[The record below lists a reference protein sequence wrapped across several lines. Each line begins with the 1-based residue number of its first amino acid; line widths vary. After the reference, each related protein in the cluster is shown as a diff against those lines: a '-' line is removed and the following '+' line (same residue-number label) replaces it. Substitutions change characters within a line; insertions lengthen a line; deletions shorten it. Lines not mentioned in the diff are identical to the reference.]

1 MRRAGKSD
9 AETKPTLI
17 DLFAGIG
24 GIRLPFDEMGYR
36 CAFSSEWDAA
46 ACDTYEARYGERP
59 EGDITAIHEADIPP
73 HDLLLAGFPCQAFSI
88 MGKGLGFSDT
98 RGTMFFEI
106 ERVLRYHT
114 PKMVLLENVKQLR
127 SHDQGRTLKVIIRTL
142 EEIGYSVDWRVL
154 NALDFGLPQKR
165 ERVIIVGFLD
175 TDMLCKFDWPIG
187 ERDYDLDDVLEPD
200 EEVPSQYFA
209 SSHIVKK
216 RKAAVRGKE
225 VFYPSIWHENK
236 SGNISVLDYSC
247 ALRTGA
253 SYNYLIVNGVRRPTS
268 RELLRLQGF
277 PDDFPI
283 VVSHTEI
290 RRQTGNSVPVNMIK
304 AVAAAMEQARVS
316 FGSTGEEKRGRVEP
330 DTTSAG
336 RGKARRR

>member
-1 MRRAGKSD
+1 MESQGRAD
-9 AETKPTLI
+9 VKPTFV

-24 GIRLPFDEMGYR
+24 GIRLPFDDLGYR
-36 CAFSSEWDAA
+36 CVFSSEWDQA

-59 EGDITAIHEADIPP
+59 QGDITAIDEADIPP

-88 MGKGLGFSDT
+88 MGKGLGFADT

-106 ERVLRYHT
+106 ERILRHHK

-127 SHDQGRTLKVIIRTL
+127 SHDKGRTLKVIVQTL
-142 EEIGYSVDWRVL
+142 EEIGYVVDWRVL

-175 TDMLCKFDWPIG
+175 ADMMFKFEWPIG
-187 ERDYDLDDVLEPD
+187 ERDYDLNDILEPD
-200 EEVPSQYFA
+200 ERVSPQYFA
-209 SSHIVKK
+209 SPYIVKK
-216 RKAAVRGKE
+216 RKAAVRDKD

-253 SYNYLIVNGVRRPTS
+253 SYNYLMVNGVRRLTS

-283 VVSHTEI
+283 AVPHSEI
-290 RRQTGNSVPVNMIK
+290 RRQTGNSVPVSMIR
-304 AVAAAMEQARVS
+304 AVAGAIEQARQS
-316 FGSTGEEKRGRVEP
+316 FGNAVEEDHEQSPPPKRRV
-330 DTTSAG
+330 
-336 RGKARRR
+336 RKRRQ